1 MFKKRYAHC
10 RSFAHWLLY
19 YTRPQHALSKRTYSV
34 FHYLQSGWWSC
45 LYVPPWQASAPTA
58 TPPHGCV
65 QPAHPVLACDLG
77 SRSSAANP
85 ALPAHWLCAAGA
97 LARGTFCPLPC
108 PSAADGGSWAC
119 LRAWSAGWTDTSQYS
134 WEMGGWCVGNQ
145 PHRGSGSCSG
155 ARTFNLDC
163 APQFSSILVGGKREM
178 IIYRNFIWSLRFLQN
193 V

>member
-1 MFKKRYAHC
+1 MYLRGRRPRRRRRRRMAACSRPIRSWRATWVRGQAQLIQLCLRIGYALQEL
-10 RSFAHWLLY
+10 SLAVFFVLYLALL
-19 YTRPQHALSKRTYSV
+19 
-34 FHYLQSGWWSC
+34 
-45 LYVPPWQASAPTA
+45 
-58 TPPHGCV
+58 
-65 QPAHPVLACDLG
+65 
-77 SRSSAANP
+77 
-85 ALPAHWLCAAGA
+85 
-97 LARGTFCPLPC
+97 
-108 PSAADGGSWAC
+108 SAADGGSWAC

-155 ARTFNLDC
+155 ARTFNLHC